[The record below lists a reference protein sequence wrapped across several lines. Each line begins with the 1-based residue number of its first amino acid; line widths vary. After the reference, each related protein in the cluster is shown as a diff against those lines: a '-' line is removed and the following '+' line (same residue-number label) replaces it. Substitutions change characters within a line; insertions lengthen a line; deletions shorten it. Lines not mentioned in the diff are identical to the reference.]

1 LLPQSVLENAEGEKS
16 FCLLIQNL
24 KSKIQQ
30 KGFMTNFMQDLR
42 YSFRLLLKNP
52 GFTLVAVLT
61 LALGIGANTAIFSVV
76 NSLLLRPLPYK
87 DAQQLVWI
95 WGTNPK
101 NDIAQEVASAPDYAD
116 WKSQNQ
122 SFEEMGAF
130 SRTALILNAD
140 NEPER
145 LIGGAVTDGFFSV
158 LGVQP
163 KMGRVF
169 LPEEDKPGANRVVIL
184 SEGLWQKRFGAD
196 PNIIDKSITLTGN
209 SYTVVG
215 VMPADFLNPRPGDRQ
230 PAEFWVPLRLNYAT
244 AGRRGDFLGVIARL
258 KSNVT
263 LAQAK
268 ADMQNI
274 ASNLE
279 TQYPATN
286 DGWGTKV
293 LTLHERFVGD
303 VSRPLLVLMGAVCF
317 LLLIACA
324 NVANLLLVRASTR
337 RKEIAI
343 RAALGASRLRLTR
356 QLLTESVALSLIG
369 GALGLLIA
377 VWGLNLL
384 VAFIPDNL
392 PRLNEIA
399 LDNRALAFTFTIAV
413 ITGIVFGL
421 IPALQAST
429 PNLNDCLKEGGKD
442 TANLGGSNRMRNV
455 FAVVE
460 VAMALVLLAGA
471 GLMTKSFLKLQDVNP
486 GFDTRQVV
494 TMQVQLPSTRYKE
507 DEQLVNYG
515 VQLLEKISTT
525 PGIAAAS
532 LVSDVPLTG
541 GGDFL
546 AFGIEGIT
554 RSPSDPIQD
563 AETHGV
569 SPDYFKALGI
579 QLKRGALFTVQDTL
593 NSPGVVVI
601 SETMAKRYWGDEDPI
616 GKRITLNGGD
626 DPTWMKIIGIV
637 SDVRHSQLDKE
648 PYPQMYAPIAQQ
660 PRRTLTILARSS
672 ADTAGIIPAIRNQVK
687 ELDSNVPVFNVQTM
701 EQILAD
707 SIAQPRF
714 IAILI
719 VLFACLALILA
730 AVGIYGVIS
739 YGVTQRRHEIG
750 IRMALGARPSE
761 ILQMIVGQGL
771 KLVLVGIGL
780 GLVAVF
786 LLTRLMLTLLFE
798 VSATDPLTFL
808 IVSLILIAVAL
819 LACFVPARRAAQT
832 DPMVALRYE

>member
-1 LLPQSVLENAEGEKS
+1 
-16 FCLLIQNL
+16 
-24 KSKIQQ
+24 
-30 KGFMTNFMQDLR
+30 MTNFIQDLR

-52 GFTLVAVLT
+52 SFTAIAVLT

-76 NSLLLRPLPYK
+76 NSLLLRPLPYT

-101 NDIAQEVASAPDYAD
+101 NDIPQEAASAPDFAD

-122 SFEEMGAF
+122 SFEEMAAF
-130 SRTALILNAD
+130 ARTALIFNAD
-140 NEPER
+140 REPER
-145 LIGGAVTDGFFSV
+145 LMGGAVTDGFFSV
-158 LGVQP
+158 LGAQP
-163 KMGRVF
+163 KLGRIF
-169 LPEEDKPGANRVVIL
+169 LPEEDKPGANRVIIL
-184 SEGLWQKRFGAD
+184 SEALWQSRFGSD
-196 PNIIDKSITLTGN
+196 PNIIDKSLTLTGN

-215 VMPADFLNPRPGDRQ
+215 VMSADFLNPRPGDRQ
-230 PAEFWVPLRLNYAT
+230 PAEFWVPLRLDYAN
-244 AGRRGDFLGVIARL
+244 AARRGDFLGVIARL
-258 KSNVT
+258 KPAVT
-263 LAQAK
+263 LAQAQ
-268 ADMQNI
+268 ADMHGI

-286 DGWGTKV
+286 NGWSTKV
-293 LTLHERFVGD
+293 LTMHERFVGD
-303 VSRPLLVLMGAVCF
+303 VSRTLLVLMGAVCF

-343 RAALGASRLRLTR
+343 RAALGASRFRLTG
-356 QLLTESVALSLIG
+356 QLLTESVVLSLIG
-369 GALGLLIA
+369 GALGLIMA

-392 PRLNEIA
+392 PRLNEIS
-399 LDNRALAFTFTIAV
+399 LDNRALGFTFAIAV
-413 ITGIVFGL
+413 MTGIVFGL

-429 PNLNDCLKEGGKD
+429 PNLNNCLKEGGKD
-442 TANLGGSNRMRNV
+442 TANLGGSNQIRNV

-460 VAMALVLLAGA
+460 VALALVLLAGA

-486 GFDTRQVV
+486 GFNTKQVV
-494 TMQVQLPSTRYKE
+494 TMQVQLPGTRYKE
-507 DEQLVNYG
+507 DDQLVNYG
-515 VQLLEKISTT
+515 TQLLEKMSAT
-525 PGIAAAS
+525 PQVAAAS

-541 GGDFL
+541 GGDVL
-546 AFGIEGIT
+546 AFGIEGIA
-554 RSPSDPIQD
+554 RNPGDPIQD
-563 AETHGV
+563 AEAHGV

-579 QLKRGALFTVQDTL
+579 QLKHGVLFTERDTL
-593 NSPGVVVI
+593 SSPGVVVI
-601 SETMAKRYWGDEDPI
+601 SETMAKRYWGDDDPI

-626 DPTWMKIIGIV
+626 DPTWMKILGIV
-637 SDVRHSQLDKE
+637 SDVRQETLNQA

-672 ADTAGIIPAIRNQVK
+672 SDTTSTISAIRNQVK
-687 ELDSNVPVFNVQTM
+687 ELDANVPVFNVQTM
-701 EQILAD
+701 DQILAD
-707 SIAQPRF
+707 SIAPPRF
-714 IAILI
+714 NAVLI

-750 IRMALGARPSE
+750 IRMALGAKPSE
-761 ILQMIVGQGL
+761 VLRMIIGQGL
-771 KLVLVGIGL
+771 KLVLIGIGL

-786 LLTRLMLTLLFE
+786 LLTRLMSSLLFE
-798 VSATDPLTFL
+798 VSATDPLTF
-808 IVSLILIAVAL
+808 IVVSLLLTGVALIA
-819 LACFVPARRAAQT
+819 CWVPARRAAQT